1 MSTWQMAVILMGAV
15 ILALGVFLL
24 KKPETK
30 KAEERKITVLICGI
44 NGKMG
49 SFISESLAGSYR
61 IIGLDPKGKNAKWP
75 CFSDLREALEEIP
88 DIMVDFAGAKGIDNL
103 RKALLWGLPVVSG
116 STGFSEL
123 EIEEL
128 VDLAKRKRTSLIMN
142 ANFSSGISD
151 IRELLIKV
159 KDRYAFKITEA
170 HHKSKKDAPSGTA
183 KLLSRIL
190 GVESEKIE
198 VVRNDDFTPC
208 HTVELLKQGERITIT
223 HEVFD
228 RSAYLKGIGEAME
241 LALCSFIVRVNGT
254 DQN

>member
-1 MSTWQMAVILMGAV
+1 
-15 ILALGVFLL
+15 
-24 KKPETK
+24 
-30 KAEERKITVLICGI
+30 
-44 NGKMG
+44 MG

-128 VDLAKRKRTSLIMN
+128 VDLAKETHLLIMN

-159 KDRYAFKITEA
+159 KDRYAFKIT
-170 HHKSKKDAPSGTA
+170 K
-183 KLLSRIL
+183 RITNPKRRSFRNRKTSL
-190 GVESEKIE
+190 PDFGCGKRKIE
-198 VVRNDDFTPC
+198 VVRNDDFTPR

-223 HEVFD
+223 T
-228 RSAYLKGIGEAME
+228 RYLTAAPI
-241 LALCSFIVRVNGT
+241 
-254 DQN
+254 

>member
-183 KLLSRIL
+183 KLLSL
-190 GVESEKIE
+190 LLEVNSQDIE
-198 VVRNDDFTPC
+198 VTRYDDFSPR
-208 HTVELLKQGERITIT
+208 HTVELSKQGERIIIT

-228 RSAYLKGIGEAME
+228 RSAYLDRIFQ
-241 LALCSFIVRVNGT
+241 ALERASNQFVIQVNGI
-254 DQN
+254 DEA